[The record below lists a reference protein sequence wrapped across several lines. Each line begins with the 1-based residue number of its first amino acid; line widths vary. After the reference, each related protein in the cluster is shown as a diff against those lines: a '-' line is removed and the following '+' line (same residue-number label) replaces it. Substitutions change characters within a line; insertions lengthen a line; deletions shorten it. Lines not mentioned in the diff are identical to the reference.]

1 MPVLAYCLSELLAI
15 AIPEKGVGELAVE
28 SMEQDG
34 IRCFFSRSDRRDH
47 ILGPPA
53 RETALAFH
61 HVITSVFRQVAVIP
75 FRFPTILEDEA
86 ELRTHLTQQESAY
99 REALMRVRN
108 LVQMELHLLPKP
120 SFQETQEN
128 EEVAANLTGT
138 EYLRARQ
145 VERRKL
151 AELSAALRESGGS
164 LIRDWRE
171 RPSAHGLRCFALIER
186 HSIGH
191 FNDLIMITQVAPE
204 LSARVSGPWPASEFI
219 QQS

>member
-1 MPVLAYCLSELLAI
+1 MPVLVYCLSELLAI

-28 SMEQDG
+28 SLEQDG
-34 IRCFFSRSDRRDH
+34 IRCFFSRSDSRDQ

-61 HVITSVFRQVAVIP
+61 SVITSVFRQVAVIP
-75 FRFPTILEDEA
+75 FRFPTILEDET
-86 ELRTHLTQQESAY
+86 ELRTHLTEQESTY
-99 REALMRVRN
+99 REALIHVRN

-120 SFQETQEN
+120 AFQEKQGS
-128 EEVAANLTGT
+128 EEVPANLTGT

-145 VERRKL
+145 VEQRKL
-151 AELSAALRESGGS
+151 ADLSAALRQIGGS

-171 RPSAHGLRCFALIER
+171 RRSAHGLRCFALIER

-191 FNDLIMITQVAPE
+191 FNDLIMTTQVAPE